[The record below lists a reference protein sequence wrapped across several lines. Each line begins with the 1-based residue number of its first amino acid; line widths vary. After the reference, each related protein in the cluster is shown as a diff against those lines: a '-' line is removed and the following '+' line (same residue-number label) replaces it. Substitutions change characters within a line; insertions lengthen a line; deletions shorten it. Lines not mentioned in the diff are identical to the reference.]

1 GLAGRRN
8 FMVTMVT
15 CVLIAAVIVVII
27 DLDRPQ
33 RGLIR
38 VGLERLVELRQSLE
52 KADLETG
59 GPIPG
64 QK

>member
-1 GLAGRRN
+1 
-8 FMVTMVT
+8 MVTMVT

-38 VGLERLVELRQSLE
+38 VGLERMVELRDSID

-59 GPIPG
+59 GAIRG